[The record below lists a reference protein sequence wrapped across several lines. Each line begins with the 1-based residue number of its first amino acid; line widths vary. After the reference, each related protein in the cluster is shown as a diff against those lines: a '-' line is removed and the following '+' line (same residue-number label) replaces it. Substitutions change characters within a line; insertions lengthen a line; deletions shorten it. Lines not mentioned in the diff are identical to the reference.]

1 MRFRILCSIEFQG
14 PLLQKLEYITVW
26 KLYFWNLL
34 TMGFQSMPHSCL
46 TRQSLDIKTSF
57 SSTVIENDV
66 KVNIMPFRT
75 LSSIE
80 FQGSCSRDLNLG
92 QSENSIIGIYDQ
104 YSFCQCHTRTSLDWS
119 GEVKSRF
126 FQLSNRKNVKV
137 NIIRFRILCSIEFQ
151 GPLLQKLEFITV

>member
-1 MRFRILCSIEFQG
+1 
-14 PLLQKLEYITVW
+14 
-26 KLYFWNLL
+26 
-34 TMGFQSMPHSCL
+34 MGFLSMPRSCI

-66 KVNIMPFRT
+66 KVNIMPFRP

-92 QSENSIIGIYDQ
+92 QSENSIVGIYDQ
-104 YSFCQCHTRTSLDWS
+104 YSFCRCHTRTSLDWS

-137 NIIRFRILCSIEFQ
+137 NIMRFRILCSIEFQ